1 MLLLHMAIAHNLK
14 ISSKT
19 YSVRGKTEVLNPN
32 SCFFYLFFAPILFF
46 LTIDPKTFFKNFP
59 KEWTY
64 IQLINNK
71 RTYNQ
76 SITKLNVRTSNLYW
90 PSNCWLSHKFIA
102 LKILLTLTLKLWHSV
117 YYAYNKWK
125 MKFLYRIL
133 KFDLNFCLWYALY
146 IFTFLSTFS
155 PS

>member
-32 SCFFYLFFAPILFF
+32 SCCFYLFFAPILFF

-59 KEWTY
+59 KEWNY

-71 RTYNQ
+71 WTYNQ

-90 PSNCWLSHKFIA
+90 PSNLLVISQVYCTKGSLNINVKALAFCILCLQQMKNEILISHF
-102 LKILLTLTLKLWHSV
+102 
-117 YYAYNKWK
+117 
-125 MKFLYRIL
+125 
-133 KFDLNFCLWYALY
+133 
-146 IFTFLSTFS
+146 
-155 PS
+155 